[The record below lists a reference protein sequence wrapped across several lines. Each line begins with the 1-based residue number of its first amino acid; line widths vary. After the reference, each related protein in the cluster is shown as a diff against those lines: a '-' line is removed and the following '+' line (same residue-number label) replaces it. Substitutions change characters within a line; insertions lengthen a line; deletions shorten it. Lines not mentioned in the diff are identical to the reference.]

1 MSIQYPW
8 GARPDFKNVVRIK
21 MTDRKL
27 VSALQKRWAEIQNCI
42 WAEDSA
48 KMLKLLNICEEII
61 NELDARGLEGWA
73 HVVDCHYMCAQQLR
87 KAIKALRNME
97 ATINVA

>member
-1 MSIQYPW
+1 MAIQFPW

-27 VSALQKRWAEIQNCI
+27 VSALQNRWVEIQNCI

-48 KMLKLLNICEEII
+48 RLKKLLNICEEMID
-61 NELDARGLEGWA
+61 ELDARHLEGWV
-73 HVVDCHYMCAQQLR
+73 HVVDRRCMYSWQLR
-87 KAIKALRNME
+87 KAINALCNME
-97 ATINVA
+97 TTNIA